1 MMVLEKR
8 KNLKTMMVLGLTK
21 KEVGKIFLYQGWII
35 SLSGC
40 VAGLAIGSIL
50 LILQSNFSLFM
61 ITPSLALQMI
71 SLPSWPA
78 VANMFPSGWI
88 TIASTPPSC
97 TLLFFQSGTPD
108 LLPNPKM

>member
-61 ITPSLALQMI
+61 ITPSLAYPVSIEIVNYIIVFGTVSILGFVA
-71 SLPSWPA
+71 SLVVSFYVRKSIPQTA
-78 VANMFPSGWI
+78 
-88 TIASTPPSC
+88 
-97 TLLFFQSGTPD
+97 QQ
-108 LLPNPKM
+108 